1 MNKKLLSLLVTLVA
15 MFGCLSNANAE
26 KLTLT
31 IDKGRTTT
39 DNVATLTLSN
49 DFDVDNDAFKLD
61 GKIILGSSSAGT
73 LSIVS
78 NRLIKITNITISG
91 KLGIAGSASYSTSEN
106 SENSNLFTRTNPFS
120 SPDLTG
126 NISLN
131 STFERKNIVVTIHGD
146 EAANF
151 VPTIYINS
159 IELEYEKY
167 DYNAQCTKEWTEAG
181 VDPTNGGKYYIYHP
195 ATKTFLNYTV
205 RSSVFGSSASLSS
218 TTNAYDAFLWE
229 ITKSGNSYN
238 MKSGNYYFNLAR
250 SNSSTANPNL
260 STNSQTTEIKKSSTN
275 TALNAY
281 KIWRQTSPTRYLNLS
296 GTTYSGANGEAE
308 SNDWVFISEEQMN
321 AYKAAHDAKVGA
333 YKTAWD
339 KALALGNGERA
350 EDIQGLDEAMEQYQG
365 ANCDDFETKTAGLNN
380 LTKVILNIKDN
391 CYGTFVSQFDVTLPD
406 GVVAFGVKSS
416 TADKVT
422 LEQIPLTDNV
432 LSAGNPVIVKHED
445 GTGVRKA
452 YYGVKG
458 IGTVTKNGLLGFY
471 ETGTTIADGCYVLQS
486 QSDGV
491 QKFYVVAS
499 GNDGALTTSTKNRCC
514 LPAGSIQGAKVLN
527 LVFEEETAVCN
538 IESEATIVG
547 YYSINGSKLVA
558 PQAGVNIVKM
568 SNGSVKKVF
577 VK

>member
-1 MNKKLLSLLVTLVA
+1 MNRKLLSLLVALVA

-91 KLGIAGSASYSTSEN
+91 KLGVAGSASYSTSEN

-195 ATKTFLNYTV
+195 ATKTFLTHNN
-205 RSSVFGSSASLSS
+205 RNNLSS
-218 TTNAYDAFLWE
+218 TDNAYNAYLWE
-229 ITKSGNSYN
+229 ITQSGNSFN
-238 MKSGNYYFNLAR
+238 MKSGNYYFNISKNTILWNT
-250 SNSSTANPNL
+250 SYNINL
-260 STNSQTTEIKKSSTN
+260 SQNIQTTEIKKSSTN
-275 TALNAY
+275 TSLNAY
-281 KIWRQTSPTRYLNLS
+281 KIYRNDGSRYLDYGSSLS
-296 GTTYSGANGEAE
+296 VASSTAE

-321 AYKAAHDAKVGA
+321 AYKAAHDAKVEA

-339 KALALGNGERA
+339 NALALGNGERA

-458 IGTVTKNGLLGFY
+458 KGTVTKNGLLGFY

-486 QSDGV
+486 QSDDV

-499 GNDGALTTSTKNRCC
+499 GNDGALTKSTKNRCC
-514 LPAGSIQGAKVLN
+514 LPAGSISGAKVLN

-547 YYSINGSKLVA
+547 YYSINGSKLAA